1 MKNLIILL
9 VVAGV
14 LYWLGVQQG
23 WWSAPEV
30 DKKPLTE
37 ELLVDAVAGELV
49 ASDGT
54 PVKDSYIAEKP
65 LVLIYFSAHWCP
77 PCRTFTPRLVSY
89 YNKNRKP
96 WNFAVIFVSSDRS
109 EAEMYDY
116 MREANMPWAAVKYRG
131 AAHKALEQAYAGR
144 GIPCLVLVD
153 EKGKILADSFDGD
166 KYLGPDVAL
175 EELTKRLA
183 ELPKPKMG
191 RTADDP
197 NYSYD
202 PETDTETRS
211 ELAPEPDDAT
221 ETEAATDKVEEEP
234 EAKFGVFK
242 EDPNDLF
249 KVQMTMESNGQ
260 WKAMVNSKLVNVG
273 DELDGDTKVIEIGRG
288 LVVIERFEKQYD
300 LWQE

>member
-1 MKNLIILL
+1 MKKLIVLL

-14 LYWLGVQQG
+14 LYWLGGQQG

-30 DKKPLTE
+30 EKKPLKE
-37 ELLVDAVAGELV
+37 KLLVDAVAGELV

-54 PVKDSYIAEKP
+54 PVKDSYIADKP

-77 PCRTFTPRLVSY
+77 PCRTFTPRLVDY

-96 WNFAVIFVSSDRS
+96 WNFALIFVSSDRS

-116 MREANMPWAAVKYRG
+116 MRETGMPWAAAKYQG
-131 AAHKALEQAYAGR
+131 VAHKALEEAYAGR

-153 EKGKILADSFDGD
+153 EKGKVLADSFDGD

-197 NYSYD
+197 NYGYD
-202 PETDTETRS
+202 PETGVETRS
-211 ELAPEPDDAT
+211 EAEP
-221 ETEAATDKVEEEP
+221 ETEAEVAAEKVEEEP
-234 EAKFGVFK
+234 EAKVGVFK

-260 WKAMVNSKLVNVG
+260 WKAMINGKLVNVG
-273 DELDGDTKVIEIGRG
+273 DSLDDDTKVIEIGRG
-288 LVVIERFEKQYD
+288 LVVIERFGSKYD

>member
-260 WKAMVNSKLVNVG
+260 WKAMVNGSFVTVG
-273 DELDGDTKVIEIGRG
+273 DPLDDDTKVIEIGRG